1 MINARILPEVVE
13 DKIAMSWDIVGWL
26 GANLKCPIA
35 CCAIGWRFL
44 RYKFHPWMTL
54 ATSPLNILTKSGI
67 DRTHAQNRYLSAI
80 GKINFV
86 NVYALLDNLLW

>member
-1 MINARILPEVVE
+1 M
-13 DKIAMSWDIVGWL
+13 
-26 GANLKCPIA
+26 A